1 MDDQRKAAVA
11 QPAEVPAAAGRQK
24 ATIEFELVGGLRPKN
39 LDEAWRMC
47 DAIARADTTPKAFKG
62 KQADILLAFQKGAE
76 LGIAPAAA
84 LSSFA
89 VIHGNLTIFGDG
101 LLAVVLSQPDLAPE
115 HPKEWMEGE
124 PYKDDWTA
132 HCEIKRGQ
140 RTVRASF
147 SYAEARMAGLL
158 ETESIGRDGK
168 PYARQSAWL
177 TYPRR
182 MLIWRARGFAARDA
196 FADRFVGVR
205 TDIDPPRAPRA
216 MRDVVGGETV
226 ERPKEAAVTGR
237 IDAGLMEAVAKDAED
252 AEFVEV
258 ATEPA
263 AEQPAEQPAAAEDAE
278 FDLAP
283 PADQDPAYRRLLA
296 AIAKH
301 DREAAMLLIRDGVAG
316 DAVRTLAEG
325 DDEALPELLR
335 HIMDTPPGMGKET
348 IVWIGQAEVPEAAK
362 SEMVE
367 LLRRVE
373 GQ

>member
-1 MDDQRKAAVA
+1 MVDDRQEVAEKPGKKPDVQFTAV
-11 QPAEVPAAAGRQK
+11 
-24 ATIEFELVGGLRPKN
+24 GLRAKT
-39 LDEAWRMC
+39 LDEAYRLS
-47 DAIARADTTPKAFKG
+47 ANLARGETVPAVFRNKPSDVFFAMEKA
-62 KQADILLAFQKGAE
+62 AE
-76 LGIAPAAA
+76 LGIAPGAA
-84 LSSFA
+84 LDAFA
-89 VIHGNLTIFGDG
+89 LINGRLVIYGTA
-101 LLAVVLSQPDLAPE
+101 LLGVVLKQPDLAPGY
-115 HPKEWMEGE
+115 PKEWWDGE
-124 PYKDDWTA
+124 PMTDGWTA
-132 HCEIKRGQ
+132 HCEVKRGE
-140 RTVRASF
+140 RVVTGTF
-147 SYAEARMAGLL
+147 SYAEARQAGLL
-158 ETESIGRDGK
+158 EKKG
-168 PYARQSAWL
+168 PWQN
-177 TYPRR
+177 YPRR
-182 MLIWRARGFAARDA
+182 MLMWRARGFAARDA
-196 FADRFVGVR
+196 FADRFVGVA
-205 TDIDPPRAPRA
+205 TDTDGPPQ
-216 MRDVVGGETV
+216 MRDVEGETV
-226 ERPKEAAVTGR
+226 KRPSKPAVASR
-237 IDAGLMEAVAKDAED
+237 IDAGLMEARAAAED

-258 ATEPA
+258 A
-263 AEQPAEQPAAAEDAE
+263 EQPSEQPAAVEDAE